1 MKYNLLDIIS
11 YNQFLLS
18 PKLNDLPLSA
28 RYKFSLIIPLLA
40 PHTQFYEKRQ
50 QEIAAKYGKKDEE
63 GNFVKTEDGKGII
76 IEDKFIDDFEK
87 AIKELNELTVEID
100 ADKITCSLNDLEKA
114 NLSIAELSQISS
126 FIRN

>member
-11 YNQFLLS
+11 YNQFLLN
-18 PKLNDLPLSA
+18 PKLNELPIA
-28 RYKFSLIIPLLA
+28 IRYKFSLIIPLLA
-40 PHTQFYEKRQ
+40 PHIQFYEKRQ
-50 QEIAAKYGKKDEE
+50 QEIAAKYSKKDEE

-100 ADKITCSLNDLEKA
+100 ADKIACSLDDLEKL

-126 FIRN
+126 FIHN

>member
-18 PKLNDLPLSA
+18 PKLNELPLA
-28 RYKFSLIIPLLA
+28 IRYKFSLIIPLLA
-40 PHTQFYEKRQ
+40 PHIQFYEKRQ

-63 GNFVKTEDGKGII
+63 GYFVKTEDGKGII

-100 ADKITCSLNDLEKA
+100 ADKIACSLDDLEKL

-126 FIRN
+126 FIHS

>member
-76 IEDKFIDDFEK
+76 IDDKFIDDFEK
-87 AIKELNELTVEID
+87 AIKEINELTVEID

-126 FIRN
+126 FIHN

>member
-100 ADKITCSLNDLEKA
+100 ANKIACSLDDLEKL

-126 FIRN
+126 FIHS

>member
-87 AIKELNELTVEID
+87 AIKELNELSVEID
-100 ADKITCSLNDLEKA
+100 SDKITCSLNDLEKA

-126 FIRN
+126 FIHN

>member
-126 FIRN
+126 FIHN

>member
-11 YNQFLLS
+11 YNQFLLN
-18 PKLNDLPLSA
+18 PKLNELPLA
-28 RYKFSLIIPLLA
+28 IRYKFSLIIPLLT

-100 ADKITCSLNDLEKA
+100 ADKIACSLDDLEKL

-126 FIRN
+126 FIHS

>member
-18 PKLNDLPLSA
+18 PKLNDLPIA
-28 RYKFSLIIPLLA
+28 IRYKFSLIIPLLA

-100 ADKITCSLNDLEKA
+100 ADKIACSLDDLEKL

-126 FIRN
+126 FIHS

>member
-40 PHTQFYEKRQ
+40 PHIQFYEKRQ

-126 FIRN
+126 FIHN

>member
-126 FIRN
+126 FLHN

>member
-18 PKLNDLPLSA
+18 PKLNDLPLA
-28 RYKFSLIIPLLA
+28 IRYKFSLIIPLLA

>member
-18 PKLNDLPLSA
+18 PKLNDLPLA
-28 RYKFSLIIPLLA
+28 IRYKFSLIIPLLA
-40 PHTQFYEKRQ
+40 PHVQFYEKRQ

-100 ADKITCSLNDLEKA
+100 ADKIACSLDDLEKL

-126 FIRN
+126 FIHS

>member
-28 RYKFSLIIPLLA
+28 RYKFSLIIPLLT

-100 ADKITCSLNDLEKA
+100 ADKIACSLDDLEKL

-126 FIRN
+126 FIHS

>member
-18 PKLNDLPLSA
+18 PKLNELPLA
-28 RYKFSLIIPLLA
+28 IRYKFSLIIPLLA

-126 FIRN
+126 FIHN

>member
-18 PKLNDLPLSA
+18 PKLNDLPLA
-28 RYKFSLIIPLLA
+28 IRYKFSLIIPLLA
-40 PHTQFYEKRQ
+40 PHIQFYEKRQ

-126 FIRN
+126 FIHN

>member
-18 PKLNDLPLSA
+18 PKLNELPLA
-28 RYKFSLIIPLLA
+28 IRYKFSLIIPLLT

-100 ADKITCSLNDLEKA
+100 SDKIACSLDDLEKL

-126 FIRN
+126 FIHN

>member
-18 PKLNDLPLSA
+18 PKLNDLPLA
-28 RYKFSLIIPLLA
+28 IRYKFSLIIPLLA
-40 PHTQFYEKRQ
+40 PHIQFYEKRQ

-100 ADKITCSLNDLEKA
+100 ADKIACSLDDLEKL

-126 FIRN
+126 FIHS

>member
-114 NLSIAELSQISS
+114 NLSIVELSQISS
-126 FIRN
+126 FIHN

>member
-28 RYKFSLIIPLLA
+28 RYKFSLIIPLLT

-126 FIRN
+126 FIHN

>member
-126 FIRN
+126 FIYN

>member
-11 YNQFLLS
+11 YNQFLLN
-18 PKLNDLPLSA
+18 PKLNDLPLA
-28 RYKFSLIIPLLA
+28 IRYKFSLIIPLLA
-40 PHTQFYEKRQ
+40 PHIQFYEKRQ

-100 ADKITCSLNDLEKA
+100 ADKIACSLDDLEKL

-126 FIRN
+126 FIHN

>member
-18 PKLNDLPLSA
+18 PKLNDLPLA
-28 RYKFSLIIPLLA
+28 IRYKFSLIIPLLA
-40 PHTQFYEKRQ
+40 PHIQFYEKRQ

-100 ADKITCSLNDLEKA
+100 ADKIACSLDDLEKL

-126 FIRN
+126 FIHN

>member
-100 ADKITCSLNDLEKA
+100 ADKIACSLDDLEKL

-126 FIRN
+126 FIHN

>member
-11 YNQFLLS
+11 YNQFLLN
-18 PKLNDLPLSA
+18 PKLNELPIA
-28 RYKFSLIIPLLA
+28 IRYKFSLIIPLLA
-40 PHTQFYEKRQ
+40 PHIQFYEKRQ

-100 ADKITCSLNDLEKA
+100 ADKIACSLDDLEKL

-126 FIRN
+126 FIHS

>member
-18 PKLNDLPLSA
+18 PKLNDLPLA
-28 RYKFSLIIPLLA
+28 IRYKFSLIIPLLA
-40 PHTQFYEKRQ
+40 PHIQFYEKRQ

-100 ADKITCSLNDLEKA
+100 ADKIACSLDDLEKL

-126 FIRN
+126 FIRS

>member
-28 RYKFSLIIPLLA
+28 RYKFSLIIPLLT

>member
-40 PHTQFYEKRQ
+40 PHIQFYEKRQ

-76 IEDKFIDDFEK
+76 IEDKLIDDFEK
-87 AIKELNELTVEID
+87 AIKELNELIVEID

-126 FIRN
+126 FIHN

>member
-50 QEIAAKYGKKDEE
+50 QEIAAKCGKKDEE

>member
-28 RYKFSLIIPLLA
+28 RYKFSLIIPLLT
-40 PHTQFYEKRQ
+40 PHAQFYEKRQ

-87 AIKELNELTVEID
+87 AIKELNGLTVEID

-126 FIRN
+126 FIHN

>member
-114 NLSIAELSQISS
+114 NLSIAELSQIST
-126 FIRN
+126 FIHN